1 MLWLDMYQ
9 YTQCLIASSDLYLLW
24 MNESTGV
31 YEVSLFKLPRHIENT
46 SSVSKPPSS
55 SNYTGSNA
63 LCASMTVFLW
73 KDEEVSLCQN
83 VFIFV
88 QVLSIAT
95 VKDGRA
101 MKVSLFSSDL
111 SRLIASV
118 KSMPL
123 DDKTAVSVDLTPSL
137 NTLAPA
143 SWIGWKFHNFRPL
156 H

>member
-83 VFIFV
+83 LFIFV

-101 MKVSLFSSDL
+101 MKVSLFSSDFFTT
-111 SRLIASV
+111 SHFSPSVWRLIE
-118 KSMPL
+118 KSEFSPQTRILM
-123 DDKTAVSVDLTPSL
+123 
-137 NTLAPA
+137 
-143 SWIGWKFHNFRPL
+143 
-156 H
+156 